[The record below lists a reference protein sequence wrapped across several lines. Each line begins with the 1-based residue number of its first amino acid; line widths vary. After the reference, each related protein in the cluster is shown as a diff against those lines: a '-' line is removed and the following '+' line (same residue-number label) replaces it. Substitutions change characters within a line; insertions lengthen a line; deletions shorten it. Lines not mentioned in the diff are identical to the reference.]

1 MNAMSQRGL
10 EALLKPKSIAVIGAS
25 MKPQRAGYLM
35 MRNLLAGGFSGPVLP
50 VTPTWK
56 AVLGVLAWPDIESL
70 PFTPD
75 LAVICTHA
83 KRNLTLLEALGQK
96 GCKTCIILSA
106 PPEQFSELKATAARY
121 QMRLLGPNSLGLLA
135 PWQGLNASF
144 SPVPIRRGK
153 LAFISQSAA
162 VSNTILDWAQQR
174 EMGFSYFIALGD
186 SLDIDVDDLLDFLAR
201 DSKTS
206 AILLYLEHLSDA
218 RRFVSAARSASRN
231 KPILVIKSG
240 RSPAAQRLLH
250 VNSGMDP
257 AWDAAIQRAGLLR
270 VQDTHEL
277 FSAVETLSHMRPLRG
292 ERLMILSNGAAPA
305 ALALD
310 ELWLRN
316 GKLATLSEETL
327 IRLREA
333 LPSNVDAANPLDL
346 RDDAN
351 SAHYQKAL
359 SILLDSQDYDALLVI
374 HSPSA
379 AAPGTESAQA
389 LIDTLSHHPRGKYI
403 TVLTNWCGEYS
414 SQEARRL
421 FSDAGIPTYRTPEG
435 TITAF
440 MHMVEYRRNQKQLRE
455 TPVLPDDLTANTAEA
470 HALLQQAIAD
480 GATSLDTHEVQ
491 PILKAYG
498 MQTLPTWIAADSAE
512 AVHIAEQIGYPV
524 ALKLRSPDIPHKS
537 EVQGVMLY
545 LRTAT
550 EVQQAADA
558 IIDRVKMTWPQARI
572 HGLLVQ
578 SMANRAGAQELRV
591 VVEHDPLFGP
601 LIMLGEGGVEWRA
614 EDQAAVA
621 LPPLNMNLARY
632 LVIQAIKS
640 KKIRG
645 RSALR
650 PLDIAGLSQVL
661 VQVSNLIVDC
671 PEIQR
676 LDVHPLLASGNE
688 FTALDVT
695 LEIAPFSGNSESR
708 LAVRPYPQQFE
719 EWVELKNGDGCLFR
733 PILPEDEPL
742 LQHFISQVTKEDLY
756 YRYFS
761 EINEF
766 THDDLANMTQID
778 YDREM
783 AFVAV
788 HATASGT
795 EILGVTRA
803 ISDPDNID
811 AEFAV
816 LVRSDLK
823 GLGLGRRLLEKLI
836 NYTREHGLERLN
848 GITMPNNQG
857 MIALARKLG
866 FDVDI
871 QLEDGIVGLTLKLS
885 SSPS

>member
-1 MNAMSQRGL
+1 MSQRGL
-10 EALLKPKSIAVIGAS
+10 EALLRPKSIAVIGAS
-25 MKPQRAGYLM
+25 MKPDRAGYLM

-50 VTPTWK
+50 VTPAWK
-56 AVLGVLAWPDIESL
+56 AVQGVLAWPDVESL
-70 PFTPD
+70 PFIPD
-75 LAVICTHA
+75 LAVLCTHSS
-83 KRNLTLLEALGQK
+83 RNEALLEALGEK
-96 GCKTCIILSA
+96 GCKTCIILSS
-106 PPEQFSELKATAARY
+106 PPEQQSALLACASRY

-144 SPVPIRRGK
+144 SPVPIRKGK

-186 SLDIDVDDLLDFLAR
+186 SLDIDVDELLDFLAR

-240 RSPAAQRLLH
+240 RSPAAQRLLQAH
-250 VNSGMDP
+250 SGMDP

-292 ERLMILSNGAAPA
+292 ERLMIVSNGAAPA

-310 ELWLRN
+310 ELWKRN
-316 GKLATLSEETL
+316 GKLALLSEETL
-327 IRLREA
+327 ARLREV
-333 LPSNVDAANPLDL
+333 LPASVTPDNPLDL
-346 RDDAN
+346 RDDASSEHYT
-351 SAHYQKAL
+351 SAI
-359 SILLDSQDYDALLVI
+359 SVLLDSPDVDALMVI

-379 AAPGTESAQA
+379 VAPGSESARA
-389 LIDTLSHHPRGKYI
+389 LIEAIKKHPRGKY
-403 TVLTNWCGEYS
+403 VSLLTNWCGEFS

-421 FSDAGIPTYRTPEG
+421 FSEAGLPTYRTPEG

-455 TPVLPDDLTANTAEA
+455 TPALPGNLRANTADA
-470 HALLQQAIAD
+470 HHLLQQAID
-480 GATSLDTHEVQ
+480 EGARSLDTHEVQ
-491 PILKAYG
+491 PILDAYG
-498 MQTLPTWIAADSAE
+498 MQTLPTWIASDSAE

-537 EVQGVMLY
+537 DVQGVMLY
-545 LRTAT
+545 LRTAA
-550 EVQQAADA
+550 EVQRAADA
-558 IIDRVKMTWPQARI
+558 IIDRVKLTWPQARI

-591 VVEHDPLFGP
+591 VVEHDPVFGP
-601 LIMLGEGGVEWRA
+601 LIMLGEGGVEWRP
-614 EDQAAVA
+614 EEQAVVA

-632 LVIQAIKS
+632 LIIQAIKN

-650 PLDIAGLSQVL
+650 PLDIPGLSQFL

-671 PEIQR
+671 AEIQR
-676 LDVHPLLASGNE
+676 LDIHPLLASGNE

-695 LEIAPFSGNSESR
+695 LDIAPFTGDRESR
-708 LAVRPYPQQFE
+708 LAIRPYPLQLE
-719 EWVELKNGDGCLFR
+719 ERVTMKNGEQALFR

-742 LQHFISQVTKEDLY
+742 LRKFIEQVTKEDLY

-788 HATASGT
+788 RQGEEGD

-803 ISDPDNID
+803 ISDPDNVD

-823 GLGLGRRLLEKLI
+823 GLGLGRSLLEKLI
-836 NYTREHGLERLN
+836 SYTRDHGLICLN
-848 GITMPNNQG
+848 GITMPNNRG

-866 FDVDI
+866 FEVDI
-871 QLEDGIVGLTLKLS
+871 QLDEGIVSLS
-885 SSPS
+885 LRL

>member
-1 MNAMSQRGL
+1 M
-10 EALLKPKSIAVIGAS
+10 
-25 MKPQRAGYLM
+25 
-35 MRNLLAGGFSGPVLP
+35 
-50 VTPTWK
+50 
-56 AVLGVLAWPDIESL
+56 
-70 PFTPD
+70 
-75 LAVICTHA
+75 
-83 KRNLTLLEALGQK
+83 
-96 GCKTCIILSA
+96 
-106 PPEQFSELKATAARY
+106 
-121 QMRLLGPNSLGLLA
+121 
-135 PWQGLNASF
+135 
-144 SPVPIRRGK
+144 
-153 LAFISQSAA
+153 
-162 VSNTILDWAQQR
+162 
-174 EMGFSYFIALGD
+174 
-186 SLDIDVDDLLDFLAR
+186 
-201 DSKTS
+201 
-206 AILLYLEHLSDA
+206 
-218 RRFVSAARSASRN
+218 
-231 KPILVIKSG
+231 IKSG
-240 RSPAAQRLLH
+240 RSPAAQKLLH
-250 VNSGMDP
+250 ANSGMDP

-292 ERLMILSNGAAPA
+292 EKLMIVSNGAAPA

-316 GKLATLSEETL
+316 GKLATLSEET
-327 IRLREA
+327 RDALRQA
-333 LPSNVDAANPLDL
+333 LPVGVEIANPLDL
-346 RDDAN
+346 RDDA
-351 SAHYQKAL
+351 SSEHYQRAVNV
-359 SILLDSQDYDALLVI
+359 LLNSQDYDALLVI

-379 AAPGTESAQA
+379 AAPGTESALA
-389 LIDTLSHHPRGKYI
+389 LIDALKHHPRGKRGKYV
-403 TVLTNWCGEYS
+403 TVLTNWCGEFS

-421 FSDAGIPTYRTPEG
+421 FSDAGLPTYRTPEG

-455 TPVLPDDLTANTAEA
+455 TPVLPDSLTANTSEA
-470 HALLQQAIAD
+470 HALLQQAIDD
-480 GATSLDTHEVQ
+480 GATTLDTHEVS
-491 PILKAYG
+491 PVLRAYG
-498 MQTLPTWIAADSAE
+498 IHTLPTWIAADSAE

-545 LRTAT
+545 LRTAA

-558 IIDRVKMTWPQARI
+558 MIDRVKLAWPQARI

-591 VVEHDPLFGP
+591 VVEHDPVFGP

-632 LVIQAIKS
+632 LVIQAIKN

-650 PLDIAGLSQVL
+650 PLDIAGLSQLL

-676 LDVHPLLASGNE
+676 LDIHPLLASGNE

-695 LEIAPFSGNSESR
+695 LGLAPFSGDSESR
-708 LAVRPYPQQFE
+708 LAIRPYPHQLE
-719 EWVELKNGDGCLFR
+719 EWVVMKNGDRCLFR
-733 PILPEDEPL
+733 PILPEDEPQL
-742 LQHFISQVTKEDLY
+742 LAFIAQVTKEDLY

-788 HATASGT
+788 RTSAEKS

-836 NYTREHGLERLN
+836 AYTQSHGLQRLN
-848 GITMPNNQG
+848 GITMPNNRG
-857 MIALARKLG
+857 MIGLARKLG
-866 FDVDI
+866 FTVDI
-871 QLEDGIVGLTLKLS
+871 QLEDGIVSLS
-885 SSPS
+885 LPLNQG

>member
-1 MNAMSQRGL
+1 MSQRGL
-10 EALLKPKSIAVIGAS
+10 EALLRPKSIAVIGAS
-25 MKPQRAGYLM
+25 MKPDRAGYLM
-35 MRNLLAGGFSGPVLP
+35 MRNLLAGGFNGPVMP
-50 VTPTWK
+50 VTPAYK
-56 AVLGVLAWPDIESL
+56 AVQGVLAWPDIQSL
-70 PFTPD
+70 PFVPD
-75 LAVICTHA
+75 LAILCTHA
-83 KRNLTLLEALGQK
+83 KRNLALLDALGER
-96 GCKTCIILSA
+96 GCKTCIILSS
-106 PPEQFSELKATAARY
+106 PPEQQAELLACASRY

-144 SPVPIRRGK
+144 SPVPIRKGK

-186 SLDIDVDDLLDFLAR
+186 SLDIDVDELLDFLAR

-240 RSPAAQRLLH
+240 RSPAAQRLLQSH
-250 VNSGMDP
+250 SGMDP

-292 ERLMILSNGAAPA
+292 EKLMIVSNGAAPA

-316 GKLATLSEETL
+316 GKLAALSEETL
-327 IRLREA
+327 NKLRDA
-333 LPSNVDAANPLDL
+333 LPVSVTPGNPLDL
-346 RDDAN
+346 RDDA
-351 SAHYQKAL
+351 SSERYIKAI
-359 SILLDSQDYDALLVI
+359 SILLDNPDIDALMVI

-379 AAPGTESAQA
+379 VAPGSQSARA
-389 LIDTLSHHPRGKYI
+389 LIEAVKNHPRGKYV
-403 TVLTNWCGEYS
+403 TLLTNWCGEYS

-421 FSDAGIPTYRTPEG
+421 FSEAGLPTYRTPEG

-455 TPVLPDDLTANTAEA
+455 TPALPGNLAANATQA
-470 HALLQQAIAD
+470 HNLLRQAIED
-480 GATSLDTHEVQ
+480 GASSLDTHEVQ
-491 PILKAYG
+491 PILDAYG
-498 MQTLPTWIAADSAE
+498 MQTLPTWIASDSAE

-537 EVQGVMLY
+537 DVQGVMLY
-545 LRTAT
+545 LRTAA
-550 EVQQAADA
+550 EVQQAAEA
-558 IIDRVKMTWPQARI
+558 IFDRVKMAWPQARV

-591 VVEHDPLFGP
+591 VVEHDPVFGP
-601 LIMLGEGGVEWRA
+601 LIMLGEGGVEWRP
-614 EDQAAVA
+614 EEQAVVA

-645 RSALR
+645 RSALQ
-650 PLDIAGLSQVL
+650 PLDIAGLSQFL

-671 PEIQR
+671 AEIQR
-676 LDVHPLLASGNE
+676 LDIHPLLASGNE
-688 FTALDVT
+688 FIALDVT
-695 LEIAPFSGNSESR
+695 LDIAPFTGDRESR
-708 LAVRPYPQQFE
+708 LAIRPYPLQLE
-719 EWVELKNGDGCLFR
+719 EWVEMKNGEQVLFR
-733 PILPEDEPL
+733 PILPEDEPQL
-742 LQHFISQVTKEDLY
+742 RAFIAQVTKEDLY

-761 EINEF
+761 EISEF
-766 THDDLANMTQID
+766 THEDLANMTQID

-788 HATASGT
+788 RHRDEGD

-803 ISDPDNID
+803 ISDPDNVD

-836 NYTREHGLERLN
+836 GYTRDHGLLCLN
-848 GITMPNNQG
+848 GITMPNNRG
-857 MIALARKLG
+857 MITLARKLG

-871 QLEDGIVGLTLKLS
+871 QLDEGIVALS
-885 SSPS
+885 LRLASTSVQE

>member
-1 MNAMSQRGL
+1 MSQRGL
-10 EALLKPKSIAVIGAS
+10 EALLRPKSIAVIGAS
-25 MKPQRAGYLM
+25 MKPDRAGYLM
-35 MRNLLAGGFSGPVLP
+35 MRNLLAGGFNGPVLP
-50 VTPTWK
+50 VTPAYK
-56 AVLGVLAWPDIESL
+56 AVQGVLAWPDVQSL
-70 PFTPD
+70 PFIPD
-75 LAVICTHA
+75 LAILCTHA
-83 KRNLTLLEALGQK
+83 RRNLTLLESLGQK
-96 GCKTCIILSA
+96 GCKTCIILSS
-106 PPEQFSELKATAARY
+106 PPEQQSELLACASRY

-144 SPVPIRRGK
+144 SPVPIRKGK

-186 SLDIDVDDLLDFLAR
+186 SLDIDVDELLDFLAR

-240 RSPAAQRLLH
+240 RSPAAQRLL
-250 VNSGMDP
+250 NSHSGLDP

-292 ERLMILSNGAAPA
+292 EKLMIISNGAAPA

-310 ELWLRN
+310 ELWKRN

-327 IRLREA
+327 QHLRDV
-333 LPSNVDAANPLDL
+333 LPASVAPANPLDL

-351 SAHYQKAL
+351 NERYIQAL
-359 SILLDSQDYDALLVI
+359 STLLDSQDFDALMVI

-379 AAPGTESAQA
+379 AAPGSESARA
-389 LIDTLSHHPRGKYI
+389 LIEAVKRHPRGKYV
-403 TVLTNWCGEYS
+403 TLLTNWCGEFS

-421 FSDAGIPTYRTPEG
+421 FSEAGLPTYRTPEG

-455 TPVLPDDLTANTAEA
+455 TPALPGNLMANTADA
-470 HALLQQAIAD
+470 HALLQQAIQE
-480 GATSLDTHEVQ
+480 GARSLDTHEVK
-491 PILKAYG
+491 PILDAYG
-498 MQTLPTWIAADSAE
+498 MQTLPTWIASDSAE
-512 AVHIAEQIGYPV
+512 AVHIAEQLGYPV

-537 EVQGVMLY
+537 DVQGVMLY
-545 LRTAT
+545 LRTAA
-550 EVQQAADA
+550 EVQHAAEA

-591 VVEHDPLFGP
+591 VVEHDPVFGP
-601 LIMLGEGGVEWRA
+601 LIMLGEGGVEWRP
-614 EDQAAVA
+614 EEQAVVA

-650 PLDIAGLSQVL
+650 PLDIAGLSRFL

-671 PEIQR
+671 AEIQR
-676 LDVHPLLASGNE
+676 LDIHPLLASGNE

-695 LEIAPFSGNSESR
+695 LDIAPFEGDRESR
-708 LAVRPYPQQFE
+708 LAIRPYPLHLE
-719 EWVELKNGDGCLFR
+719 EWVQMKNGEQALFR

-742 LQHFISQVTKEDLY
+742 LQAFIARVTKEDLY

-766 THDDLANMTQID
+766 THEDLANMTQID

-788 HATASGT
+788 RRHEEGD

-803 ISDPDNID
+803 ISDPDNVD

-836 NYTREHGLERLN
+836 SYTRDHGLLRLN
-848 GITMPNNQG
+848 GITMPHNQG

-871 QLEDGIVGLTLKLS
+871 QLEDGIVTLSLGLT
-885 SSPS
+885 SPDNPE

>member
-1 MNAMSQRGL
+1 MSQRGL
-10 EALLKPKSIAVIGAS
+10 EALLRPKSIAVVGAS
-25 MKPQRAGYLM
+25 AKTDRAGYLM
-35 MRNLLAGGFSGPVLP
+35 MRNLLAGGFNGPVMP
-50 VTPTWK
+50 VTPSHK
-56 AVLGVLAWPDIESL
+56 AVCGVLAWPDIASL
-70 PFTPD
+70 PFPPE
-75 LAVICTHA
+75 LAVICTNS
-83 KRNLTLLEALGQK
+83 KRNLELLQALGEK
-96 GCKTCIILSA
+96 GCKACIILSA
-106 PPEQFSELKATAARY
+106 PPEQLPELLACATQW

-144 SPVPIRRGK
+144 SPVPIQKGK

-174 EMGFSYFIALGD
+174 EMGFSWFIALGD
-186 SLDIDVDDLLDFLAR
+186 SLDIDVDELLDYLAR
-201 DSKTS
+201 DTKTS

-240 RSPAAQRLLH
+240 RSAKAQELLKTH
-250 VNSGMDP
+250 IGLDA

-292 ERLMILSNGAAPA
+292 ERLMIISNGAAPA

-316 GKLATLSEETL
+316 GKLATLNDEIL
-327 IRLREA
+327 DKLRSA
-333 LPSNVDAANPLDL
+333 LPVSVESGNPLDL
-346 RDDAN
+346 RDDATPERYLH
-351 SAHYQKAL
+351 AVET
-359 SILLDSQDYDALLVI
+359 LLDSQDYDALMII
-374 HSPSA
+374 HAPSA
-379 AAPGTESAQA
+379 AAPGTVSATE
-389 LIDTLSHHPRGKYI
+389 LIDLIHKHPRGKYI
-403 TVLTNWCGEYS
+403 TLITNWCGEFS

-435 TITAF
+435 AVTAF

-455 TPVLPDDLTANTAEA
+455 TPALPVNLKANASEA
-470 HALLQQAIAD
+470 HALLQQALTE
-480 GATSLDTHEVQ
+480 GATSLDTHEVR
-491 PILKAYG
+491 PILQAYG
-498 MQTLPTWIAADSAE
+498 LNTLPTWIAGDSAE

-578 SMANRAGAQELRV
+578 SMANRAGAQELRI
-591 VVEHDPLFGP
+591 VVEHDPVFGP
-601 LIMLGEGGVEWRA
+601 LIMLGEGGVEWRP
-614 EDQAAVA
+614 DQQAVVA

-640 KKIRG
+640 GKIRG

-650 PLDIAGLSQVL
+650 PLDVPGISQVL

-671 PEIQR
+671 PEIRR
-676 LDVHPLLASGNE
+676 LDIHPLLASGNE
-688 FTALDVT
+688 FTLLDVT
-695 LEIAPFSGNSESR
+695 LQLGKFDGDAETR
-708 LAVRPYPQQFE
+708 LAIRPYPYQLE
-719 EWVELKNGDGCLFR
+719 ENVTLKNGEQCLFR

-742 LQHFISQVTKEDLY
+742 LQQFISLVTKEDLY

-766 THDDLANMTQID
+766 THEDLANMTQID

-788 HATASGT
+788 RQKNGES
-795 EILGVTRA
+795 EIIGVTRA

-836 NYTREHGLERLN
+836 AYTSDHGLQRLN
-848 GITMPNNQG
+848 GITMPNNRG
-857 MIALARKLG
+857 MVTLARKLG

-871 QLEDGIVGLTLKLS
+871 QLEDGIVSLALPLIKS
-885 SSPS
+885 IDS